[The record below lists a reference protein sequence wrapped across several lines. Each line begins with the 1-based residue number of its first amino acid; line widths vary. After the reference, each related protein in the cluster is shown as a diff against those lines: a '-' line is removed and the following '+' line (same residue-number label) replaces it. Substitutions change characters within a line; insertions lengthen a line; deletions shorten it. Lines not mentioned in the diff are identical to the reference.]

1 MTAKKR
7 KGKGRKENNPM
18 LFTPLNYKILG
29 IGVLLVVLG
38 FTAMYLENEVRGFVS
53 LYISPIVI
61 MAGYLTVIVAIL
73 KRDNQSTGIQSSA
86 E

>member
-7 KGKGRKENNPM
+7 KGKGRNENNQM

-73 KRDNQSTGIQSSA
+73 KREQKSTGIQSSA